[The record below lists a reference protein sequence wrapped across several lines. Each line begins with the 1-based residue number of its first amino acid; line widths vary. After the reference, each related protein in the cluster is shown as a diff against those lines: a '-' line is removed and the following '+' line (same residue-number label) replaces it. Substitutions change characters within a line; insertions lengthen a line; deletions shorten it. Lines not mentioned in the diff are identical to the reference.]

1 MCFPKYDSAGRYA
14 EGRTRQGMDHYA
26 NKTKK
31 ASAPGGQATT
41 VAETY
46 QSPSPTLNGVDE
58 LGLQFSFDEEIE
70 GNLGLSQYPSAQVH
84 EKEVPPSSTQITSEL
99 PDSRRGKKKKNKS
112 ASPPDGFHER
122 YLKLKKEEI
131 DRFAAIEEKKLE
143 DPYSIN
149 KCITVLE
156 DLDGLQ
162 VGDLLMASDIF
173 KIKDN
178 REVFLSFKN
187 YALRLAWITR
197 EIGKIAD
204 HQNQKQKASKA
215 SNLLV

>member
-1 MCFPKYDSAGRYA
+1 V
-14 EGRTRQGMDHYA
+14 E
-26 NKTKK
+26 
-31 ASAPGGQATT
+31 
-41 VAETY
+41 
-46 QSPSPTLNGVDE
+46 
-58 LGLQFSFDEEIE
+58 
-70 GNLGLSQYPSAQVH
+70 
-84 EKEVPPSSTQITSEL
+84 
-99 PDSRRGKKKKNKS
+99 RRKKNKS

-131 DRFAAIEEKKLE
+131 DRFDAIEEKKLE

-187 YALRLAWITR
+187 DALRLAWITR

-204 HQNQKQKASKA
+204 HQN
-215 SNLLV
+215 